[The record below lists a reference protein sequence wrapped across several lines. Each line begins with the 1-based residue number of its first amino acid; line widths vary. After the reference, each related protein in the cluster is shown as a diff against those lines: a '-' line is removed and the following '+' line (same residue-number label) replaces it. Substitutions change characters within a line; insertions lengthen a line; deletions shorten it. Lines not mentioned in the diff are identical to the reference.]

1 MNRWQM
7 PDWLVCHIRLRLQ
20 LLFDPERV
28 GFIIPGLQIKTL
40 KMTEIEAFSPDLRPC
55 LLCSDTTA
63 CFFPFLFPGCVWLS
77 DLNSPVSS

>member
-77 DLNSPVSS
+77 DLSSPVSS